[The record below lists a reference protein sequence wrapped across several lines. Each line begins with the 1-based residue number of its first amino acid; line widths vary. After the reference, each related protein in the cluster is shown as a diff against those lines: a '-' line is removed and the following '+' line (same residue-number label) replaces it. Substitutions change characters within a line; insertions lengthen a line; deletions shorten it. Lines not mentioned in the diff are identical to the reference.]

1 MTTHLEILVCTI
13 DEGIKRIPHILCQPI
28 SSVSY
33 LISWQQSA
41 DNVRNI
47 PIPEELTQRN
57 DVKIITLKGKGL
69 SANRNNAIKN
79 ATGDILLLSD
89 DDTRY
94 NETYLNTIIKS
105 FQEFPQADIITFRG
119 VNYHGELIRSY
130 SDTPYEYKQRPRFS
144 YVCSW
149 EIAFRNLSNIPLFDT
164 RFGLGA
170 EFLCCGEEEVFI
182 HQASLKGLTILYIPR
197 TIVST
202 NDNTT
207 GKQFFTNERVR
218 YSKGAVMMLF
228 HGFLLGSLKCLKCA
242 LSASKFN
249 MKRMYIF
256 FRDMY
261 KGMIYIRK
269 TDC

>member
-1 MTTHLEILVCTI
+1 MTSHLEILVCTI
-13 DEGIKRIPHILCQPI
+13 DEGINKIPQLLCQPV
-28 SSVSY
+28 SFVSY
-33 LISWQQSA
+33 LVSWQQSA
-41 DNVRNI
+41 ENVKDI
-47 PIPEELTQRN
+47 SIPEELAKRN
-57 DVKIITLKGKGL
+57 DVKIITINGKGL

-94 NETYLNTIIKS
+94 NEEYFNTLVDA
-105 FQEFPQADIITFRG
+105 FQEFPEADMITFRG
-119 VNYHGELIRSY
+119 VNYNGELIRSY

-149 EIAFRNLSNIPLFDT
+149 EIAFRNLPNIPLFDT

-170 EFLCCGEEEVFI
+170 EFLCCGEEEVFV
-182 HQASLKGLTILYIPR
+182 HQASLRGVTILYIPR

-202 NDNTT
+202 NENST
-207 GKQFFTNERVR
+207 GKQFFTNARVR

-228 HGFLLGSLKCLKCA
+228 HGFILGSLKCFKFA
-242 LSASKFN
+242 LSASKCN
-249 MKRMYIF
+249 IKHLYIF

-261 KGMIYIRK
+261 KGMMYIRK
-269 TDC
+269 TSC